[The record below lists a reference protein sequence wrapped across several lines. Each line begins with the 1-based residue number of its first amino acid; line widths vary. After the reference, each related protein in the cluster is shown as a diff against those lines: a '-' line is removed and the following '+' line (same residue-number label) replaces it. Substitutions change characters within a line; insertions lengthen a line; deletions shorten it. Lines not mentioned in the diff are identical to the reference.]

1 VRTRRISSVP
11 QIPTATASPQVLL
24 TQVPAAEPTPFLTET
39 QLPILSPT
47 PTGQAEIVLG
57 DTQTVPDGGFS
68 FRPVLGYDV
77 NILPGQA
84 TLVSQDGRFI
94 FSLAGGK
101 SLSGT
106 PLNNILGRLLDNVSK
121 EMDSFQA
128 GEPYPILVGESQ
140 GLAADVIGKMAESP
154 INGQVAVVAPNASQ
168 VFYVLAFAVNP
179 VDQNLWESSGEEVF
193 TAVVGS
199 VAFFEPSD

>member
-1 VRTRRISSVP
+1 VVVTRVP
-11 QIPTATASPQVLL
+11 V
-24 TQVPAAEPTPFLTET
+24 AEPTPFLTGT
-39 QLPILSPT
+39 PIPALT
-47 PTGQAEIVLG
+47 PTLTEPAELVLG
-57 DTQTVPDGGFS
+57 ETKTVPDGGFS
-68 FRPVLGYDV
+68 FRPVVGYDV

-106 PLNNILGRLLDNVSK
+106 PLNIILGRLLDTVSK
-121 EMDSFQA
+121 EFDTFQA
-128 GEPYPILVGESQ
+128 GEPYPIQVDGSQ
-140 GLAADVIGKMAESP
+140 GLAADVVGNMAESP
-154 INGQVAVVAPNASQ
+154 INGQVAVVAPNATQ

-179 VDQNLWESSGEEVF
+179 ADQNLWESSGEEAF

-199 VAFFEPSD
+199 VSFFEPAK